1 MKKNNVSPNW
11 DAFTGLFAIGFGII
25 YGYMSYSMPRA
36 AFGNPMDPIYFPLG
50 VSVIAF
56 LIGVILLVKSDFKAS
71 VQAYKN
77 LLAEDEKKKN
87 DRRRILYT
95 CLISVGYALIFEHL
109 GYVIST
115 FLFMFLMTTITS
127 GKEAWKKSIVVA
139 LVFSVGVFFIFSTLL
154 SISLPPLPF
163 GE

>member
-1 MKKNNVSPNW
+1 MKKNDVSPNW
-11 DAFTGLFAIGFGII
+11 DAFTGLFAIGFGVI
-25 YGYMSYSMPRA
+25 YGYMSYSMPKA

-50 VSVIAF
+50 ISVISV
-56 LIGVILLVKSDFKAS
+56 LIGVLILVKSNFSAS

-77 LLAEDEKKKN
+77 LINEDETKKN

-95 CLISVGYALIFEHL
+95 CILSVGYALVFEHL

-115 FLFMFLMTTITS
+115 FLFMVVMMTITS
-127 GKEAWKKSIVVA
+127 GIASWKKSAIVS
-139 LVFSVGVFFIFSTLL
+139 LLFSLGVYFIFNTLL

-163 GE
+163 GQ

>member
-1 MKKNNVSPNW
+1 MKKNDVSPNW
-11 DAFTGLFAIGFGII
+11 DAFTGLFAIGFGVI

-50 VSVIAF
+50 VSVISF
-56 LIGVILLVKSDFKAS
+56 LIGVLLLVKSNFSAS

-77 LLAEDEKKKN
+77 LINEDATKKN

-95 CLISVGYALIFEHL
+95 CLLSVGYALIFEHL

-115 FLFMFLMTTITS
+115 FLFMVVMMTITS
-127 GKEAWKKSIVVA
+127 GKDMWKKSVVISLLFA
-139 LVFSVGVFFIFSTLL
+139 VGVYFIFNTLL

>member
-1 MKKNNVSPNW
+1 MKKNDVSPNW

-25 YGYMSYSMPRA
+25 YGYMSYTMPKA

-50 VSVIAF
+50 ISVISV
-56 LIGVILLVKSDFKAS
+56 LIGVILLVRSDFSAS
-71 VQAYKN
+71 MQAYKN
-77 LLAEDEKKKN
+77 LIHEDETKKN

-95 CLISVGYALIFEHL
+95 CILSVGYALVFEHL

-115 FLFMFLMTTITS
+115 FLFMVVMMTITS
-127 GKEAWKKSIVVA
+127 GLTYWKKSVIVS
-139 LVFSVGVFFIFSTLL
+139 LLFSLGVYFIFNTLL

-163 GE
+163 GQ

>member
-1 MKKNNVSPNW
+1 MENKTVRPNW
-11 DAFTGLFAIGFGII
+11 DAFTGLFGVGFGLI

-50 VSVIAF
+50 ISAISI
-56 LIGVILLVKSDFKAS
+56 LIGILLLVKSDFKAS
-71 VQAYKN
+71 VMAWTDLIN
-77 LLAEDEKKKN
+77 EDEVKKN

-95 CLISVGYALIFEHL
+95 CIISVGYALVFEHL

-115 FLFMFLMTTITS
+115 FLFMIAMLTITS
-127 GKEAWKKSIVVA
+127 GKETMVKNAIIAV
-139 LVFSVGVFFIFSTLL
+139 LFSVGVYFVFSTLL

-163 GE
+163 ME

>member
-1 MKKNNVSPNW
+1 MKKNDVSPNW
-11 DAFTGLFAIGFGII
+11 DAFTGLFAIGFGVI
-25 YGYMSYSMPRA
+25 YGYMSYSMPKA

-50 VSVIAF
+50 ISVISV
-56 LIGVILLVKSDFKAS
+56 LIGVLILVKSNFSAS

-77 LLAEDEKKKN
+77 LINEDETKKN

-95 CLISVGYALIFEHL
+95 CILSVGYALVFEHL

-115 FLFMFLMTTITS
+115 FLFMVVMMTITS
-127 GKEAWKKSIVVA
+127 GFASWKKSAIVS
-139 LVFSVGVFFIFSTLL
+139 LLFSLGVYFIFNTLL

-163 GE
+163 GQ

>member
-1 MKKNNVSPNW
+1 MKKNNVRPNW

-25 YGYMSYSMPRA
+25 YGYMSYTMPRA

-56 LIGVILLVKSDFKAS
+56 LIGILLLVKSDFKAS
-71 VQAYKN
+71 IQAYKN
-77 LLAEDEKKKN
+77 LIAEDDVKKN

-95 CLISVGYALIFEHL
+95 CLISVVYALLFERL

-115 FLFMFLMTTITS
+115 FLFMVMMLTITS
-127 GKEAWKKSIVVA
+127 GKASWKKSIIIS
-139 LVFSVGVFFIFSTLL
+139 LVFSVGVYFVFNTLL

-163 GE
+163 SE

>member
-1 MKKNNVSPNW
+1 MENNNVRPNW
-11 DAFTGLFAIGFGII
+11 DAFTGLFGVAFGLI

-36 AFGNPMDPIYFPLG
+36 AFGNPMDPLYFPLG
-50 VSVIAF
+50 VSAVSV
-56 LIGVILLVKSDFKAS
+56 LIGILLLVKSNFKAS
-71 VQAYKN
+71 VLAYKN
-77 LLAEDEKKKN
+77 LINEDESRKN

-95 CLISVGYALIFEHL
+95 CIISVGYAFTFEHL

-115 FLFMFLMTTITS
+115 FLFMLCMLTITC
-127 GKEAWKKSIVVA
+127 GKTSWKKSIFIA
-139 LVFSVGVFFIFSTLL
+139 LLFSVGIYFVFSTLL

>member
-1 MKKNNVSPNW
+1 
-11 DAFTGLFAIGFGII
+11 
-25 YGYMSYSMPRA
+25 MPRA

-50 VSVIAF
+50 VSVISF
-56 LIGVILLVKSDFKAS
+56 LIGVLLLVKSNFSAS

-77 LLAEDEKKKN
+77 LINEDASKKN

-95 CLISVGYALIFEHL
+95 CLLSVGYALIFEHL

-115 FLFMFLMTTITS
+115 FLFMVVMMTITS
-127 GKEAWKKSIVVA
+127 GKDMWKKSVVISLLFA
-139 LVFSVGVFFIFSTLL
+139 VGVYFIFNTLL